1 MVLHPLFS
9 PMHDLL
15 QVVLHVLRSVAG
27 KLVDNLLTVG
37 LHGFLI
43 DGLEDLTLHIVL
55 QLLSRVAPFSHK
67 EDRDNCS
74 MVKTMN
80 YHSNTKRQ
88 GDKSHGTCY
97 S

>member
-15 QVVLHVLRSVAG
+15 QVVLHVLGSVAG

-67 EDRDNCS
+67 EDRDNF
-74 MVKTMN
+74 VQWL
-80 YHSNTKRQ
+80 KR
-88 GDKSHGTCY
+88 
-97 S
+97 